1 NLSSAPRA
9 WSWAGHWCRPEAS
22 IPPSCTHL
30 VLPADPQGLTVD
42 AAGTARG
49 EEADGL
55 GDVDR
60 MAALL
65 QARQPPGDLSGQ
77 GRHLRGHIGFDEP
90 GCHGVDR
97 PAAGGELL
105 RRGGREHDDT

>member
-60 MAALL
+60 LAALL
-65 QARQPPGDLSGQ
+65 QARRPPGDLWGKGWILLGPTGCNHPGPAVFFGPASAGQ
-77 GRHLRGHIGFDEP
+77 YR
-90 GCHGVDR
+90 
-97 PAAGGELL
+97 A
-105 RRGGREHDDT
+105 RRAS